1 MRDLAGG
8 DNGEQA
14 VKSSDK
20 GNDQGKIWTVLAVKI
35 TEWGWDKDDRGRAL
49 MMWGE
54 DFEV

>member
-8 DNGEQA
+8 DDDEQA

-35 TEWGWDKDDRGRAL
+35 TEWGWDKDDTGRAFVI
-49 MMWGE
+49 WGE

>member
-1 MRDLAGG
+1 MTGVQTCALPIC
-8 DNGEQA
+8 
-14 VKSSDK
+14 SDK

-49 MMWGE
+49 VIWGE

>member
-1 MRDLAGG
+1 MRGLAGG
-8 DNGEQA
+8 DDDEQA

-20 GNDQGKIWTVLAVKI
+20 GNDQGKILTVLAVKI

-49 MMWGE
+49 VIWGE